1 LPQFIHAMSRIAK
14 AHLSMLGVSI
24 IFGLHYSIAKSMM
37 PAYLTPLQMVFIRLL
52 GGMILFWVFQRLFI
66 REKVERRDLLM
77 LALCG
82 LVGFTLNITLFYAG
96 LNLTTPVDASIIHVT
111 NPIMVLILA
120 SIIIR
125 EKVTFRK
132 TGGILLGMSGA
143 LILILWGRHL
153 QFGGQ
158 TALGNVLVLMNMVC
172 YSLYLVL
179 LKPLLVKYHTVTIL
193 KWVSFFGFIFV
204 IPLSAR
210 SMLSISFANFDWYAW
225 SALFY
230 IIVLTTFLVYLM
242 INFSLNI
249 LTPTAVS
256 YYTYLQ
262 PVLAA
267 VSSVSIGMERI
278 TLPKVLAAM
287 LIFTG
292 VYMVTSR
299 KEDPG
304 GQKRCRNGRKM
315 YSKIFSILGR
325 FIQRR

>member
-1 LPQFIHAMSRIAK
+1 MSRIVK
-14 AHLSMLGVSI
+14 AHLSMLGVAV

-37 PAYLTPLQMVFIRLL
+37 PAYLTPWQMVFIRLL
-52 GGMILFWVFQRLFI
+52 GAVILFWAFQRLFV

-82 LVGFTLNITLFYAG
+82 LVGFTLNIALFYAG

-120 SIIIR
+120 SIILR
-125 EKVTFRK
+125 EKVTIRK

-143 LILILWGRHL
+143 LILILWGRHM

-158 TALGNVLVLMNMVC
+158 TAWGNILVTLNMAC

-193 KWVSFFGFIFV
+193 KWVSFFGFLFV
-204 IPLSAR
+204 IPISAR
-210 SMLSISFANFDWYAW
+210 SMLDISFANFDWYAW

-242 INFSLNI
+242 INYSLNI
-249 LTPTAVS
+249 LSPTAVS

-262 PVLAA
+262 PILAA

-278 TLPKVLAAM
+278 TLPKVVAAV
-287 LIFTG
+287 LIFAG
-292 VYMVTSR
+292 VYLVTGKTREVRRETQDEIR
-299 KEDPG
+299 KVG
-304 GQKRCRNGRKM
+304 N
-315 YSKIFSILGR
+315 
-325 FIQRR
+325 

>member
-1 LPQFIHAMSRIAK
+1 MSRSIK
-14 AHLSMLGVSI
+14 AHLSMLGVSV

-37 PAYLTPLQMVFIRLL
+37 PAYLTPWQMVFIRLL
-52 GGMILFWVFQRLFI
+52 GAVILFWGFQRFFLH
-66 REKVERRDLLM
+66 EKVERRDLLM

-82 LVGFTLNITLFYAG
+82 LIGFTLNITLFYAG
-96 LNLTTPVDASIIHVT
+96 LNLTTPVNASIIHVT

-125 EKVTFRK
+125 EKVTIRK

-158 TALGNVLVLMNMVC
+158 TAWGNILVLLNMMC

-193 KWVSFFGFIFV
+193 KWVSFFGFLFV
-204 IPLSAR
+204 IPVSAK
-210 SMLSISFANFDWYAW
+210 SMLDISFTGFDWYAW
-225 SALFY
+225 IALFY
-230 IIVLTTFLVYLM
+230 IIVITTFLVYLM
-242 INFSLNI
+242 INYSLNV

-262 PVLAA
+262 PILAA
-267 VSSVSIGMERI
+267 VSSVSVGMERI
-278 TLPKVLAAM
+278 TLPKVVAAV
-287 LIFTG
+287 LIFVG
-292 VYMVTSR
+292 VYLVTG
-299 KEDPG
+299 KTWEKVG
-304 GQKRCRNGRKM
+304 NTKYEKRIAN
-315 YSKIFSILGR
+315 SE
-325 FIQRR
+325 

>member
-1 LPQFIHAMSRIAK
+1 M
-14 AHLSMLGVSI
+14 
-24 IFGLHYSIAKSMM
+24 IFGLHYSIAKSLM
-37 PAYLTPLQMVFIRLL
+37 PDYLTSWQLVFLRLL
-52 GGMILFWVFQRLFI
+52 GGVILFWIFGRLFV
-66 REKVERRDLLM
+66 RERVERRDLLM

-82 LVGFTLNITLFYAG
+82 LIGFTLNIGFFYAG
-96 LNLTTPVDASIIHVT
+96 LNLTTPVDASIIHLT

-120 SIIIR
+120 SILIR
-125 EKVTFRK
+125 EKITLRK
-132 TGGILLGMSGA
+132 SGGILLGMTGA

-158 TALGNVLVLMNMVC
+158 TAMGNILVLVNMMC

-179 LKPLLVKYHTVTIL
+179 LKPLLAKYHTVTIM
-193 KWVSFFGFIFV
+193 KWVSLFGFLFV

-210 SMLSISFANFDWYAW
+210 SMLTISFAHFDWYGWA
-225 SALFY
+225 AIAY
-230 IIVLTTFLVYLM
+230 IIILGTFLVYLM

-262 PVLAA
+262 PILAA

-292 VYMVTSR
+292 VWLVTGNQS
-299 KEDPG
+299 D
-304 GQKRCRNGRKM
+304 KRT
-315 YSKIFSILGR
+315 SEIA
-325 FIQRR
+325 RR

>member
-1 LPQFIHAMSRIAK
+1 MSRIVK
-14 AHLSMLGVSI
+14 AHLSMLGVSV

-52 GGMILFWVFQRLFI
+52 GAVILFWVFQKLFV

-82 LVGFTLNITLFYAG
+82 LIGFTLNISLFYAG

-111 NPIMVLILA
+111 NPIMVLVLA

-143 LILILWGRHL
+143 LILILWGRHME
-153 QFGGQ
+153 FGGQ
-158 TALGNVLVLMNMVC
+158 TTWGNIMVLLNMVC
-172 YSLYLVL
+172 YSFYLVL

-193 KWVSFFGFIFV
+193 KWVSFFGFLFV
-204 IPLSAR
+204 IPISAK
-210 SMLSISFANFDWYAW
+210 SMLSISFAHFDWYAW

-230 IIVLTTFLVYLM
+230 IIVLTTFLVYLL
-242 INFSLNI
+242 INYSLNI
-249 LTPTAVS
+249 LSPTAVS

-262 PVLAA
+262 PILAA
-267 VSSVSIGMERI
+267 VSSVSVGMERI
-278 TLPKVLAAM
+278 TLPKVVAAL

-292 VYMVTSR
+292 VFLVTGR
-299 KEDPG
+299 TREEG
-304 GQKRCRNGRKM
+304 RGKRDEGRGTREE
-315 YSKIFSILGR
+315 GR
-325 FIQRR
+325 ET